1 MFLLGLPLKKKLT
14 AAVCLFFLFSLTACG
29 KKANPIIPVKVTPK
43 GVESLDY
50 QVKGQSLIITWPVP
64 KENTDNSP
72 LTDLK
77 GFNFLK
83 GEWPTKDF
91 CPTCPE
97 QFQETRWIDLKS
109 PESPDIRVEPDQIQV
124 TLEKLKP
131 GNTYLFQVTPV
142 SKKEAAGK
150 PSKTLRLAW
159 DLPLKPP
166 SELQLK
172 FDQKGLMISWLPSSS
187 LLDGSPPEGL
197 AGYTLERKM
206 EKGPW
211 NKINAQ
217 PIEKTT
223 YLDSELQEGVTY
235 VYRVKALR
243 KAYGNLLES
252 EGSEEKGI
260 VYTRIAPPPPVEDLI
275 AFLSPNGVE
284 LRWQGI
290 DSLIPSGYHIY
301 KRMKNEKTPIRITP
315 DTVKDTIY
323 NDRQVKSGSTYLYS
337 VSAVGSPPA
346 LLEGPRSKEVEI
358 TFNP

>member
-1 MFLLGLPLKKKLT
+1 MFLLGLPLKKKL
-14 AAVCLFFLFSLTACG
+14 AAGVYLFFLFGLTACG
-29 KKANPIIPVKVTPK
+29 LKANPIIPMKVIPN
-43 GVESLDY
+43 GVDPLSY
-50 QVKGQSLIITWPVP
+50 QVKGKSLIITWLIP

-77 GFNFLK
+77 GFKFLK

-97 QFQETRWIDLKS
+97 RFQETRWIDLKG
-109 PESPDIRVEPDQIQV
+109 PELPDIKIEPDQIQL

-131 GNTYLFQVTPV
+131 GNTYIFQVTGV
-142 SKKEAAGK
+142 TKKEATSK

-159 DLPLKPP
+159 DLPLTPP
-166 SELQLK
+166 TELQMKL
-172 FDQKGLMISWLPSSS
+172 DQQGLLISWIPSSS
-187 LLDGSPPEGL
+187 LLDGSVPEGL
-197 AGYTLERKM
+197 SGYNLERKM

-211 NKINAQ
+211 NKVNTQ
-217 PIEKTT
+217 PIEKTA

-235 VYRVKALR
+235 GYRVKALR
-243 KAYGNLLES
+243 KVSGNLLES
-252 EGSEEKGI
+252 EGSEEKEI
-260 VYTRIAPPPPVEDLI
+260 VYSRIAPPPPVEDLI

-290 DSLIPSGYHIY
+290 DSMIPSGYHVY
-301 KRMKNEKTPIRITP
+301 KKMKNEKTPRRITP
-315 DTVKDTIY
+315 ETVKETTFE
-323 NDRQVKSGSTYLYS
+323 DRQVKTGATYLYS

-358 TFNP
+358 TYNP

>member
-1 MFLLGLPLKKKLT
+1 MFPVGLPLKKKLT
-14 AAVCLFFLFSLTACG
+14 AVVCLFLLFTLTACG
-29 KKANPIIPVKVTPK
+29 KKANPIIPMKVIPK
-43 GVESLDY
+43 EVDALSY
-50 QVKGQSLIITWPVP
+50 QIKGKSLILTWPIP

-77 GFNFLK
+77 GFSFLK

-97 QFQETRWIDLKS
+97 QFQETHWIDLKG
-109 PESPDIRVEPDQIQV
+109 PELPDIRVEPDQIQV

-131 GNTYLFQVTPV
+131 GNTYLFQVTAV
-142 SKKEAAGK
+142 TKKEATSK
-150 PSKTLRLAW
+150 PSKTLSLAW

-166 SELQLK
+166 SELQMKL
-172 FDQKGLMISWLPSSS
+172 DQKGLLISWLPSSS
-187 LLDGSPPEGL
+187 LLDGSVPEGL

-211 NKINAQ
+211 NKVNTQ
-217 PIEKTT
+217 PIEKTA

-235 VYRVKALR
+235 GYRVKALR
-243 KAYGNLLES
+243 KVSGNLLES
-252 EGSEEKGI
+252 EGSEEKEI
-260 VYTRIAPPPPVEDLI
+260 VYTRIAPPLEDLV
-275 AFLSPNGVE
+275 AFLGPNGVE

-290 DSLIPSGYHIY
+290 DSMIPSGYHIY
-301 KRMKNEKTPIRITP
+301 KRMKNEKTPKKITP
-315 DTVKDTIY
+315 ETVKDTIFE
-323 NDRQVKSGSTYLYS
+323 DRQVKRGITYLYS

-346 LLEGPRSKEVEI
+346 LLEGSRSKEVEI

>member
-1 MFLLGLPLKKKLT
+1 MFLINSPLRQKLT
-14 AAVCLFFLFSLTACG
+14 AVIWIFLFFALMACG
-29 KKANPIIPVKVTPK
+29 KKANPIVPVKVIPD
-43 GVESLDY
+43 GVDILSY
-50 QVKGQSLIITWPVP
+50 QVKGNSLLVSWAIPQQ
-64 KENTDNSP
+64 NTDGSP

-97 QFQETRWIDLKS
+97 QFQETRWIDLKG
-109 PESPDIRVEPDQIQV
+109 PELPDVKIEPDQVQL

-131 GNTYLFQVTPV
+131 GNTYYFQVTAV
-142 SKKEAAGK
+142 TKKEAASK
-150 PSKTLRLAW
+150 PSNTLRLAW
-159 DLPLKPP
+159 DLPLKSP
-166 SELQLK
+166 SELQVK
-172 FDQKGLMISWLPSSS
+172 PDQQGLLISWLPSLS
-187 LLDGSPPEGL
+187 LLDGSVPEGL

-211 NKINAQ
+211 KKINTQ
-217 PIEKTT
+217 PIEKTAH
-223 YLDSELQEGVTY
+223 LDSELQEGVTY
-235 VYRVKALR
+235 LYRVKALR
-243 KAYGNLLES
+243 KIHGNLLES

-301 KRMKNEKTPIRITP
+301 KRMKNEKTPRKITQE
-315 DTVKDTIY
+315 TVKDTIFE
-323 NDRQVKSGSTYLYS
+323 DRQVKPGLTYLYS
-337 VSAVGSPPA
+337 VSVVGSPPA

-358 TFNP
+358 TYNP